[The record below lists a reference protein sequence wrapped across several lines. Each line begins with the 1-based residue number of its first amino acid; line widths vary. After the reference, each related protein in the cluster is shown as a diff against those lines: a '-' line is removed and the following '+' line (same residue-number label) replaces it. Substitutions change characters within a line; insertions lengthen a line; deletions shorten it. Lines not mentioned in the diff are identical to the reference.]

1 MVHHATSSSSVAPI
15 TPFGLGGA
23 HRQKSVTELIH
34 AVWQRE
40 DWFSV
45 VPLHMLYPTCPF
57 SVVSGR
63 FPGVYV
69 AVYWAEPS
77 FAKVKRRA
85 EVAIGDNIV
94 LVDSWLLGKEQLV
107 KKREEKTN

>member
-1 MVHHATSSSSVAPI
+1 
-15 TPFGLGGA
+15 
-23 HRQKSVTELIH
+23 
-34 AVWQRE
+34 
-40 DWFSV
+40 
-45 VPLHMLYPTCPF
+45 MLYPICPF

-94 LVDSWLLGKEQLV
+94 FVDS
-107 KKREEKTN
+107 